1 MEQAKWTGF
10 FKVVKPAPEVARMTD
25 NMALDSSAYTNYSWY
40 QRIVHGASSRFVR
53 YNEYEQMDQDVDVA
67 RAIDLVAEEMTNKNG
82 STGLP
87 LNLNL
92 TTDLTT
98 SVPPNLVS
106 TLRVALKHWCLQRGF
121 DVRLFNIARNLIK
134 YGDVFFKRVRDEE
147 KKVETWEYVNP
158 KNVMGAAVNKRDV
171 THVLGWQI
179 RTEIKEAAE
188 NGGGSLPSDQTFQTE
203 VIPACDVVRFTMNDD
218 MSDDAPFGVSVLAD
232 VYRVTKQK
240 ELLEDAIVI
249 YRIQRAPE
257 RRVFYI
263 DVGKMPPQRTKQYL
277 EQVKNELRQKKVPS
291 VHGGHNNIEST
302 YNPQSM
308 SEDFYFTSRPNGNNS
323 RVEVLP
329 GGQNLGELTD
339 LEYFRQRVLEGL
351 RIPPS
356 YLPNMQSPD
365 AATFSDDNVGTAYQP
380 EIQFTKY
387 CRRLQ
392 SHLNEVVDA
401 EFKRFLKKIDVRID
415 PSLFTITLPEPT
427 NFEKHKQ
434 AAVNG
439 VLLGQFGNADGVQ
452 YLSKR
457 FVLSKYLM
465 LTPAEIAQNEALLA
479 QERGLDSKQTKSMV
493 TLYNPD
499 MMDVDQNEM
508 GGGQGGGGG
517 LPGVD
522 DMGDNQSM
530 EQDMV
535 DQQVGDDGANQGE
548 NAGQQ
553 Q

>member
-1 MEQAKWTGF
+1 
-10 FKVVKPAPEVARMTD
+10 
-25 NMALDSSAYTNYSWY
+25 
-40 QRIVHGASSRFVR
+40 
-53 YNEYEQMDQDVDVA
+53 
-67 RAIDLVAEEMTNKNG
+67 
-82 STGLP
+82 
-87 LNLNL
+87 
-92 TTDLTT
+92 
-98 SVPPNLVS
+98 
-106 TLRVALKHWCLQRGF
+106 
-121 DVRLFNIARNLIK
+121 
-134 YGDVFFKRVRDEE
+134 
-147 KKVETWEYVNP
+147 
-158 KNVMGAAVNKRDV
+158 
-171 THVLGWQI
+171 
-179 RTEIKEAAE
+179 
-188 NGGGSLPSDQTFQTE
+188 
-203 VIPACDVVRFTMNDD
+203 
-218 MSDDAPFGVSVLAD
+218 
-232 VYRVTKQK
+232 
-240 ELLEDAIVI
+240 
-249 YRIQRAPE
+249 
-257 RRVFYI
+257 
-263 DVGKMPPQRTKQYL
+263 
-277 EQVKNELRQKKVPS
+277 
-291 VHGGHNNIEST
+291 
-302 YNPQSM
+302 
-308 SEDFYFTSRPNGNNS
+308 
-323 RVEVLP
+323 
-329 GGQNLGELTD
+329 
-339 LEYFRQRVLEGL
+339 
-351 RIPPS
+351 
-356 YLPNMQSPD
+356 MQSPD